1 LKFIFAIV
9 KILPPELSHFVALN
23 GLKIL
28 YKFGLTKVIFK
39 NFYQKN
45 ITTIENVNFENK
57 LGIAAGLDKNGDF
70 IDSLGSLGFGFI
82 EVGTVTPLAQPGN
95 TRPRIFRAF
104 DENAIINRLGFNNK
118 GVDHLVRRLKSR
130 KYKGIVGVN
139 IGANK
144 SSTGA
149 KRISDYIECFTKV
162 YALSDYITI
171 NISSPNTP
179 GLRDLHDK
187 ENITELLKRIKAERD
202 RSQLRKPI
210 FLKIS
215 PDESKESI
223 EIILNA
229 VKSFKITGLVLTNT
243 TIDKTNLQNTIL
255 KSESGGLS
263 GQPLFAKSTNLIKV
277 IREFDKKIPIIG
289 VGGVIKKS
297 DYNAKLEAGA
307 DLVQIYT
314 GFIIKGPSIVK
325 ELLN

>member
-1 LKFIFAIV
+1 MKFIFAIV
-9 KILPPELSHFVALN
+9 KILPPELSHSVALN

-28 YKFGLTKVIFK
+28 YKLGLTKVIFK

-297 DYNAKLEAGA
+297 DYNAKLEVGA

-314 GFIIKGPSIVK
+314 GFIIKG
-325 ELLN
+325 

>member
-1 LKFIFAIV
+1 MPMQVFCA
-9 KILPPELSHFVALN
+9 
-23 GLKIL
+23 
-28 YKFGLTKVIFK
+28 FK

-297 DYNAKLEAGA
+297 DYNAKLEVGA

>member
-1 LKFIFAIV
+1 MKFIFAIV
-9 KILPPELSHFVALN
+9 KILPPELSHLVALN

-28 YKFGLTKVIFK
+28 YKFGLTKVIYK
-39 NFYQKN
+39 NFYHKN

-82 EVGTVTPLAQPGN
+82 EVGTVTPLAQSGN

-118 GVDHLVRRLKSR
+118 GVDHLVKRLKSR

-179 GLRDLHDK
+179 GLRDLHEK
-187 ENITELLKRIKAERD
+187 ENITELLKLIDAERV
-202 RSQLRKPI
+202 RSELRKPI

-243 TIDKTNLQNTIL
+243 TIDKTNLQNTSL
-255 KSESGGLS
+255 KLESGGLS